1 MQKIKLFGIILGSLF
16 FISCRSQAQNTFT
29 AKRTIITGLVTNF
42 SEKYNVIIVNY
53 CDPIQE
59 YEVRYAQKLSESQ
72 GSFLTEHKYTFAQNL
87 TVRLGNQFINV
98 FIHPGDS
105 VFITIDANK
114 LENNLNDAVRF
125 SGDNANLNQ
134 ELFSWTTSHQYNY
147 TPQVDYT
154 VSPADFLKNIE
165 ANFKAGKDSIQ
176 AYASQT
182 NMSRFLEKWAFIDY
196 KFTQANQLMDYDHP
210 EANNWNLF
218 THPIFDVFNEDNF
231 QTMMFPYHLGVC
243 MNALIRDDAELKQL
257 FTAEKQ
263 GPAIRLLIKKLSE
276 KAPKGIVRDVMLFDF
291 LKARLKE
298 NIQLYDSIPEIAT
311 AFSQAYF
318 HHELKTFIEKQRKG
332 NIQVLSQKEKSLT
345 GILHLNNETI
355 ENISDV
361 KLLNYLAANFKNKVL
376 YIDVWATWC
385 GPCKK
390 EFELIPDLHKY
401 FKDTKEVVFVNLCL
415 ESNTEQW
422 KQTIAK
428 HQIKGEN
435 YYLDGNASKLFMAEN
450 NLSGF
455 PSYLIIDKDGKI
467 HYSVHRPSNLEAAIQ
482 DIESCL
488 TP

>member
-1 MQKIKLFGIILGSLF
+1 M
-16 FISCRSQAQNTFT
+16 
-29 AKRTIITGLVTNF
+29 
-42 SEKYNVIIVNY
+42 
-53 CDPIQE
+53 
-59 YEVRYAQKLSESQ
+59 
-72 GSFLTEHKYTFAQNL
+72 
-87 TVRLGNQFINV
+87 
-98 FIHPGDS
+98 
-105 VFITIDANK
+105 
-114 LENNLNDAVRF
+114 
-125 SGDNANLNQ
+125 
-134 ELFSWTTSHQYNY
+134 
-147 TPQVDYT
+147 
-154 VSPADFLKNIE
+154 
-165 ANFKAGKDSIQ
+165 
-176 AYASQT
+176 
-182 NMSRFLEKWAFIDY
+182 
-196 KFTQANQLMDYDHP
+196 
-210 EANNWNLF
+210 
-218 THPIFDVFNEDNF
+218 
-231 QTMMFPYHLGVC
+231 
-243 MNALIRDDAELKQL
+243 
-257 FTAEKQ
+257 
-263 GPAIRLLIKKLSE
+263 
-276 KAPKGIVRDVMLFDF
+276 
-291 LKARLKE
+291 
-298 NIQLYDSIPEIAT
+298 
-311 AFSQAYF
+311 
-318 HHELKTFIEKQRKG
+318 
-332 NIQVLSQKEKSLT
+332 
-345 GILHLNNETI
+345 NNETI

>member
-1 MQKIKLFGIILGSLF
+1 
-16 FISCRSQAQNTFT
+16 
-29 AKRTIITGLVTNF
+29 
-42 SEKYNVIIVNY
+42 
-53 CDPIQE
+53 
-59 YEVRYAQKLSESQ
+59 
-72 GSFLTEHKYTFAQNL
+72 
-87 TVRLGNQFINV
+87 
-98 FIHPGDS
+98 
-105 VFITIDANK
+105 
-114 LENNLNDAVRF
+114 
-125 SGDNANLNQ
+125 
-134 ELFSWTTSHQYNY
+134 
-147 TPQVDYT
+147 
-154 VSPADFLKNIE
+154 
-165 ANFKAGKDSIQ
+165 
-176 AYASQT
+176 
-182 NMSRFLEKWAFIDY
+182 
-196 KFTQANQLMDYDHP
+196 MDYDHP

-318 HHELKTFIEKQRKG
+318 HHELKTFVEKQRKG